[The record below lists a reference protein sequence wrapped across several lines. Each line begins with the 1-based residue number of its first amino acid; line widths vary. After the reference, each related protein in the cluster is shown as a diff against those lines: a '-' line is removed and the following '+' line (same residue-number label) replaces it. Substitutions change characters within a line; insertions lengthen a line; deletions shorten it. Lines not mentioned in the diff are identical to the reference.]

1 MVKAEVPMAHRRFGH
16 ALKGDA
22 VNDDQA
28 GAMSPGH
35 DHDKGMDRRGF
46 LRRAGLAAAA
56 AGVGGPLLAACAD
69 DEEKSTSATTTK
81 KSGTTDKTGTET
93 TAGKSITEGTLP
105 KSVPAVLKIGL
116 MMPTTGL
123 GGFLGGIAKRGLA
136 GALLELDNKFMG
148 RKVEIIEIDTPVE
161 QSDSTQKAYNDL
173 AGTDDLIGIFTFGS
187 PGFESLLPLFQRD
200 GIPIMSGSDLY
211 TLDRLYPKG
220 PANIFQTGI
229 PVKMLIPALVEYA
242 AKDRGYERVA
252 FVHDNILAG
261 NAEAADFFR
270 TECKRLGVENTGI
283 EVYNFFSNEFGPH
296 IQALRRG
303 KPQAVFFWGLAE
315 GSGTFVKQMDDAG
328 AGYIDRDAALSD
340 EWHPQIIGSP
350 AGTGEK
356 TWVEKAGLAAKAG
369 SVTAWHLAGLTSGPF
384 YDLREWVKKATG
396 AVTTGGE
403 EIVADSL
410 SALLQAVAIAGSTKG
425 SAIVEALQSTK
436 ALDGFSSLPY
446 GFADGNLR
454 FDENDVVLYTLER
467 ETPIKT
473 DPAYVNGREWS
484 EVLED
489 GYAGPV
495 LLPRPTLAKNRKK
508 WPKEMNQVLTEG
520 WGTQCSKTPPDDL
533 GKDVVMKKTCKIH

>member
-1 MVKAEVPMAHRRFGH
+1 MNNDRAGSPNQGH
-16 ALKGDA
+16 EHDGA
-22 VNDDQA
+22 V
-28 GAMSPGH
+28 
-35 DHDKGMDRRGF
+35 DRRGF

-56 AGVGGPLLAACAD
+56 AGVGAPLLAACAND
-69 DEEKSTSATTTK
+69 NKSTSSTTLKKATTDTE
-81 KSGTTDKTGTET
+81 GTET
-93 TAGKSITEGTLP
+93 SGGKSITEGTLP
-105 KSVPAVLKIGL
+105 KSVPSVLKIGL
-116 MMPTTGL
+116 MMPVTGL
-123 GGFLGGIAKRGLA
+123 GGFLGGIARRGLA
-136 GALLELDNKFMG
+136 GALHELDNRFMG
-148 RKVEIIEIDTPVE
+148 RKIEIIEIDTPVE

-173 AGTDDLIGIFTFGS
+173 AGTDGLVGIFTFGS

-200 GIPIMSGSDLY
+200 GIPIMSGSDLF
-211 TLDRLYPKG
+211 TLNRLYPQG

-229 PVKMLIPALVEYA
+229 PVKMLVPALVEYA

-261 NAEAADFFR
+261 NAEAADAFR
-270 TECKRLGVENTGI
+270 SECKRHNIESTGI

-350 AGTGEK
+350 SGTGEK
-356 TWVEKAGLAAKAG
+356 TWVEKAGSAAKAG

-384 YDLREWVKKATG
+384 FPLRDWMKAATG
-396 AVTTGGE
+396 TVATGGE

-410 SALLQAVAIAGSTKG
+410 SALLQAVAIAGTTK
-425 SAIVEALQSTK
+425 SAGLVEALQSTK
-436 ALDGFSSLPY
+436 RLDAFASLPF
-446 GFADGNLR
+446 GFADNNLR

-467 ETPIKT
+467 EQPVAT
-473 DPAYVNGREWS
+473 DPGYVNGKEW
-484 EVLED
+484 EAVLEE

-508 WPKEMNQVLTEG
+508 WPKQMDQILTEG
-520 WGTQCSKTPPDDL
+520 WGTQCSKTPADDL
-533 GKDVVMKKTCKIH
+533 GKDVVMKKSCKIH